1 MCSTLSGGNMY
12 KYNEFSTDIRQH
24 LRYSLYYAV
33 SEKVKKGMKKN
44 QRIPTH
50 MVMGGNVMKS
60 SPENIQEYEATS
72 EETLRMLSHGL
83 GKKATEEL
91 RHDKAWQVVPVPI
104 VCPLPSDESDRLKLM
119 NLALNDTEAL
129 MYAYVTEAIGV
140 KESVL
145 NQNEKLFA
153 SKPSDA
159 HPDNITNYVVVSMMA
174 NKLQPQTYA
183 AEVTLSIINREG
195 DYGRRLGEF
204 KRYKL
209 AETFMSHLPTT
220 QHLQPDWRKD
230 VR

>member
-1 MCSTLSGGNMY
+1 MY
-12 KYNEFSTDIRQH
+12 KYNDFSTSIRQH

-33 SEKVKKGMKKN
+33 SEKLKKAMKQN
-44 QRIPTH
+44 QRITTH

-60 SPENIQEYEATS
+60 SPENIKEYEATS
-72 EETLRMLSHGL
+72 EETLRMLKGGMDNKSI
-83 GKKATEEL
+83 EEL
-91 RHDKAWQVVPVPI
+91 KQEKAWQVVPVPI
-104 VCPLPSDESDRLKLM
+104 VCPLPFDESDRLKLM

-153 SKPSDA
+153 SKPSEA

-174 NKLQPQTYA
+174 NKLEPQTYA
-183 AEVTLSIINREG
+183 AEVTLNIINRQGE
-195 DYGRRLGEF
+195 YGRRLGEF

-209 AETFMSHLPTT
+209 VQTFMSHLPTT

>member
-1 MCSTLSGGNMY
+1 MY
-12 KYNEFSTDIRQH
+12 KYNDFSTNIRQH

-33 SEKVKKGMKKN
+33 SEKLKKSMKRN
-44 QRIPTH
+44 QRVATH

-60 SPENIQEYEATS
+60 SPENIKEYEATS
-72 EETLRMLSHGL
+72 EETLRMLKGAMDNKSI
-83 GKKATEEL
+83 EEL
-91 RHDKAWQVVPVPI
+91 KQEKAWQVVPVPI
-104 VCPLPSDESDRLKLM
+104 VCPLPFDENDRIKLM

-159 HPDNITNYVVVSMMA
+159 HPDNVTNYVVVSMMA
-174 NKLQPQTYA
+174 NKLEPQTYA

-195 DYGRRLGEF
+195 EYGRRLGEF

>member
-1 MCSTLSGGNMY
+1 
-12 KYNEFSTDIRQH
+12 
-24 LRYSLYYAV
+24 
-33 SEKVKKGMKKN
+33 MKRN
-44 QRIPTH
+44 QRVATH

-60 SPENIQEYEATS
+60 SPENIKEYEATS
-72 EETLRMLSHGL
+72 EETLRMLKGAMDNKSI
-83 GKKATEEL
+83 EEL
-91 RHDKAWQVVPVPI
+91 KQEKAWQVVPVPI
-104 VCPLPSDESDRLKLM
+104 VCPLPFDENDRIKLM

-153 SKPSDA
+153 YKPSDA
-159 HPDNITNYVVVSMMA
+159 HPDNVTNYVVVSMMA
-174 NKLQPQTYA
+174 NKLEPQTYA

-195 DYGRRLGEF
+195 EYGRRLGEF